1 MAKTVIGATVEV
13 DVKNS
18 SKNIEDLKSE
28 IEKLRSSLD
37 GLDKD
42 SKEYADT
49 LDKINQEEAK
59 LKKQTDELGKS
70 VAKTGDESKKTGGAF
85 SKLGGFIKGLGIVA
99 GITAAFGLLKNAFD
113 NNSKAA
119 GFLNGIITSIQ
130 AIFNK
135 LVEIVV
141 NVSTKVSESTNGFEG
156 LTGVLKGLG
165 KILGGTLKLAF
176 STIGL
181 LIQEAQLAW
190 EQSFFG
196 DKDPK
201 SIKQLTESIE
211 LSKKS
216 IKEAAELAL
225 EGGKNVITNIGKAA
239 TEVGQVVGGVID
251 EAQKI
256 DSKFIKNAFEQGQ
269 ALQALAGNAAI
280 AKEKLAGIRAE
291 SERDAELLRRTRDDQ
306 RNSIEDRI
314 AANNELF
321 KVLERQRTASLA
333 EADVAIKKAE
343 TEFALNKGNREL
355 EAAAIAARNQRKDIE
370 AQIVGLFN
378 EQQQNLSALEL
389 EQKARDK
396 AATEGANSV
405 YLANKKANAETI
417 QDELLKNQ
425 KLQEIR
431 DEERKIELAR
441 LQELINIAK
450 VGTQARVDAEIAYNQ
465 KKQELDAADQV
476 AANERAKIIR
486 ERALA
491 ETTARNENAIAEIA
505 LRKQLN
511 DQARIDAIEKTQI
524 AIQLAKEETAA
535 LIEQL
540 HIKRDAEIAAAQAAG
555 LSIVEIKKK
564 YEIQES
570 EINNRLVVAE
580 QALAQARLN
589 SAMQTIDAWQNAIS
603 QLSGLFSVAYQ
614 NELAAL
620 DEQKQ
625 MRIQAAGDNKEAV
638 LAIEQETA
646 IARQKILDKQFKMDK
661 TMAIVEATIN
671 TFKAAAQVFARPAP
685 GDPVTSLSIKIATMV
700 AAIASGIA
708 NVAKIRKVQA
718 PSGFS
723 SGDSGGGIS
732 TASPLSMSAS
742 ASVMATAVNTQAVNN
757 LSNQGVRAYV
767 LNSDIQ
773 NTEQRNAYLERSSS
787 VGGMDAFI
795 RRVTGRP

>member
-18 SKNIEDLKSE
+18 SKNVEELKREIADLNKVLKESQENSE
-28 IEKLRSSLD
+28 IYQKALQRIEELEKELTE
-37 GLDKD
+37 KT
-42 SKEYADT
+42 KELAQAT
-49 LDKINQEEAK
+49 
-59 LKKQTDELGKS
+59 GK
-70 VAKTGDESKKTGGAF
+70 AGEESKKTA
-85 SKLGGFIKGLGIVA
+85 GF
-99 GITAAFGLLKNAFD
+99 FGQLKNGLKAIGVVATLSFAWEKLKTAFEG
-113 NNSKAA
+113 NSKAA
-119 GFLNGIITSIQ
+119 GVLNGVLASIQ

-135 LVEIVV
+135 FIEIVT
-141 NVSTKVSESTNGFEG
+141 NVVTEVSEATNGFEG
-156 LTGVLKGLG
+156 LTNVLKGLG
-165 KILGGTLKLAF
+165 KILGGALKLAF
-176 STIGL
+176 SSIAL
-181 LIQEAQLAW
+181 VIQEAQLIW
-190 EQSFFG
+190 EKSFFG
-196 DKDPK
+196 DGDPK
-201 SIKQLTESIE
+201 SIKELTTSIE
-211 LSKKS
+211 ASKKS
-216 IKEAAELAL
+216 IKEAAQLAA
-225 EGGKNVITNIGKAA
+225 EGGKQVITNIGKAA
-239 TEVGQVVGGVID
+239 QEVGDVIGGVVD
-251 EAQKI
+251 ETQKL
-256 DSKFIKNAFEQGQ
+256 DSKFIKNAFQQGQ

-441 LQELINIAK
+441 LQDLINIAK

-465 KKQELDAADQV
+465 KKQELDAADSV

-491 ETTARNENAIAEIA
+491 ETTARNENALAEIA
-505 LRKQLN
+505 FRKQLN
-511 DQARIDAIEKTQI
+511 DQARIDAIQKTEI

-535 LIEQL
+535 LLEQL
-540 HIKRDAEIAAAQAAG
+540 QIKRNAEIADAEARG
-555 LSIVEIKKK
+555 LSTVEIKNK
-564 YEIQES
+564 YRIQEES
-570 EINNRLVVAE
+570 INN
-580 QALAQARLN
+580 ALAQSERDLADAKVEAQLG
-589 SAMQTIDAWQNAIS
+589 AAQTISGILGNIRGLVGEETKAGKAIAIAQASIDTYQAAWSAFKNAQKNPIS
-603 QLSGLFSVAYQ
+603 IIGPAYPY
-614 NELAAL
+614 
-620 DEQKQ
+620 
-625 MRIQAAGDNKEAV
+625 IQAALAV
-638 LAIEQETA
+638 A
-646 IARQKILDKQFKMDK
+646 
-661 TMAIVEATIN
+661 
-671 TFKAAAQVFARPAP
+671 
-685 GDPVTSLSIKIATMV
+685 G
-700 AAIASGIA
+700 GIA
-708 NVAKIRKVQA
+708 NIRKIASVKIPGA
-718 PSGFS
+718 GGGGAVPSL
-723 SGDSGGGIS
+723 SGGGGAPTSI
-732 TASPLSMSAS
+732 APSAT
-742 ASVMATAVNTQAVNN
+742 VTATAVNTQAVNN
-757 LSNQGVRAYV
+757 LANQGIRAYV

>member
-190 EQSFFG
+190 EKSFFG
-196 DKDPK
+196 DGDPK
-201 SIKQLTESIE
+201 SIKELTESIE

-256 DSKFIKNAFEQGQ
+256 DSKFIQNAFQQGQ
-269 ALQALAGNAAI
+269 ALQQLAGNAAI

-396 AATEGANSV
+396 
-405 YLANKKANAETI
+405 
-417 QDELLKNQ
+417 
-425 KLQEIR
+425 
-431 DEERKIELAR
+431 
-441 LQELINIAK
+441 
-450 VGTQARVDAEIAYNQ
+450 
-465 KKQELDAADQV
+465 
-476 AANERAKIIR
+476 
-486 ERALA
+486 
-491 ETTARNENAIAEIA
+491 
-505 LRKQLN
+505 
-511 DQARIDAIEKTQI
+511 
-524 AIQLAKEETAA
+524 
-535 LIEQL
+535 
-540 HIKRDAEIAAAQAAG
+540 
-555 LSIVEIKKK
+555 
-564 YEIQES
+564 
-570 EINNRLVVAE
+570 
-580 QALAQARLN
+580 
-589 SAMQTIDAWQNAIS
+589 
-603 QLSGLFSVAYQ
+603 
-614 NELAAL
+614 
-620 DEQKQ
+620 
-625 MRIQAAGDNKEAV
+625 
-638 LAIEQETA
+638 
-646 IARQKILDKQFKMDK
+646 
-661 TMAIVEATIN
+661 
-671 TFKAAAQVFARPAP
+671 
-685 GDPVTSLSIKIATMV
+685 
-700 AAIASGIA
+700 
-708 NVAKIRKVQA
+708 
-718 PSGFS
+718 
-723 SGDSGGGIS
+723 
-732 TASPLSMSAS
+732 
-742 ASVMATAVNTQAVNN
+742 
-757 LSNQGVRAYV
+757 
-767 LNSDIQ
+767 
-773 NTEQRNAYLERSSS
+773 
-787 VGGMDAFI
+787 
-795 RRVTGRP
+795 

>member
-1 MAKTVIGATVEV
+1 MAKTVIGATIDI

-18 SKNIEDLKSE
+18 SKSIDELNKE
-28 IEKLRSSLD
+28 IEQLNQTL
-37 GLDKD
+37 
-42 SKEYADT
+42 KES
-49 LDKINQEEAK
+49 QENSELYQDA
-59 LKKQTDELGKS
+59 LKKIEQLEAELAKKTKELAKETKS
-70 VAKTGDESKKTGGAF
+70 AGEESKKTGGAF
-85 SKLGGFIKGLGIVA
+85 GKLGGFIKGLGIVA
-99 GITAAFGLLKNAFD
+99 GVAAAFAALKTAFD

-119 GFLNGIITSIQ
+119 GVLNGIITSIQ

-141 NVSTKVSESTNGFEG
+141 NVSTKVSEASNGFEG

-225 EGGKNVITNIGKAA
+225 EGGKKVITNIGKAA

-256 DSKFIKNAFEQGQ
+256 DSKFISNAFKQGQ
-269 ALQALAGNAAI
+269 ALQQLAANAAI

-291 SERDAELLRRTRDDQ
+291 GEREAELLRQQRDNQ
-306 RNSIEDRI
+306 NLSIEERI
-314 AANNELF
+314 AANEKLG
-321 KVLERQRTASLA
+321 KVLDKVRTASLA
-333 EADVAIKKAE
+333 EADVAIQKAKVE
-343 TEFALNKGNREL
+343 RDLNAGNAEKQ
-355 EAAAIAARNQRKDIE
+355 AAYIAALNQRKDIE
-370 AQIVGLFN
+370 AQITG
-378 EQQQNLSALEL
+378 QYS
-389 EQKARDK
+389 EQKANLVALTTEQRARDK
-396 AATEGANSV
+396 AAAEGANNV
-405 YLANKKANAETI
+405 LLAQKKANAETI

-431 DEERKIELAR
+431 DEERKIELER
-441 LQELINIAK
+441 LQGLIDIAK
-450 VGTQARVDAEIAYNQ
+450 EGTQARVDAEVAFNQ
-465 KKQELDAADQV
+465 KKQELDAADNV

-511 DQARIDAIEKTQI
+511 DQARIDAIEKTEI

-535 LIEQL
+535 LLEQL
-540 HIKRDAEIAAAQAAG
+540 RIKRDAEIADAQAKG
-555 LSIVEIKKK
+555 LSTIEIKNK
-564 YEIQES
+564 YRIQE
-570 EINNRLVVAE
+570 EAINN
-580 QALAQARLN
+580 ALAQSERDLADAKIDAQLN
-589 SAMQTIDAWQNAIS
+589 SAQTISGILGNIRGLVGEETKAGKAFAIAQASIDTYQAAWSAFKNAQKNPIS
-603 QLSGLFSVAYQ
+603 IIGPAYPY
-614 NELAAL
+614 
-620 DEQKQ
+620 
-625 MRIQAAGDNKEAV
+625 IQAALAV
-638 LAIEQETA
+638 A
-646 IARQKILDKQFKMDK
+646 
-661 TMAIVEATIN
+661 
-671 TFKAAAQVFARPAP
+671 
-685 GDPVTSLSIKIATMV
+685 G
-700 AAIASGIA
+700 GIA
-708 NVAKIRKVQA
+708 NIRKIASVKVPGGGA
-718 PSGFS
+718 GGAVPSL
-723 SGDSGGGIS
+723 SGGGGAPTS
-732 TASPLSMSAS
+732 FAPA
-742 ASVMATAVNTQAVNN
+742 ASVTATAVNTQAVNN

-773 NTEQRNAYLERSSS
+773 NVEQRNAYLERSAS
-787 VGGMDAFI
+787 VGGTEGLLRRIGWI
-795 RRVTGRP
+795 R

>member
-1 MAKTVIGATVEV
+1 MAKTVIGATIDI

-18 SKNIEDLKSE
+18 SKSIDELNKE
-28 IEKLRSSLD
+28 IEQLNQTL
-37 GLDKD
+37 
-42 SKEYADT
+42 KES
-49 LDKINQEEAK
+49 QENSELYQDA
-59 LKKQTDELGKS
+59 LKKIEQLEAELAKKTKELAKETKS
-70 VAKTGDESKKTGGAF
+70 AGEESKKTGGAF
-85 SKLGGFIKGLGIVA
+85 GKLGGFIKGLGIVA
-99 GITAAFGLLKNAFD
+99 GVAAAFAALKTAFD

-119 GFLNGIITSIQ
+119 GVLNGIITSIQ

-225 EGGKNVITNIGKAA
+225 EGGKKVITNIGKAA

-256 DSKFIKNAFEQGQ
+256 DDKFISNAFKQGQ
-269 ALQALAGNAAI
+269 ALQQLAGNAAI

-343 TEFALNKGNREL
+343 TEFALNKGNRDL
-355 EAAAIAARNQRKDIE
+355 EAAAIAARNQRKEIE
-370 AQIVGLFN
+370 SQIVGLFN

-396 AATEGANSV
+396 GAAEGANNV
-405 YLANKKANAETI
+405 LLARKKANAETI

-425 KLQEIR
+425 ELQKIR
-431 DEERKIELAR
+431 DEERVIELAR
-441 LQELINIAK
+441 LKQQIDLAK
-450 VGTQARVDAEIAYNQ
+450 QGTQARVDAEIAYNQ
-465 KKQELDAADQV
+465 KKQELDAADNV

-491 ETTARNENAIAEIA
+491 ETTARNENAIADIA

-511 DQARIDAIEKTQI
+511 DQARIDAIEKTEI

-555 LSIVEIKKK
+555 LSVVEIKKK

-570 EINNRLVVAE
+570 EINNRLIVAE

-773 NTEQRNAYLERSSS
+773 NVEQRNAYLERSAS
-787 VGGMDAFI
+787 VGGTEGLLRRIGWI
-795 RRVTGRP
+795 R

>member
-1 MAKTVIGATVEV
+1 MAKTVIGATIDI

-18 SKNIEDLKSE
+18 SKSIDELNKEIED
-28 IEKLRSSLD
+28 LRSSLN
-37 GLDKD
+37 GLDED
-42 SKEYADT
+42 SQEYADT
-49 LDKINQEEAK
+49 LEKLNQEEAK

-70 VAKTGDESKKTGGAF
+70 VNKTGEESKKTGSAF
-85 SKLGGFIKGLGIVA
+85 GKLGGLVKGLGIAAGVA
-99 GITAAFGLLKNAFD
+99 AAFSALKTAFD

-119 GFLNGIITSIQ
+119 GVLNGIITSIQ

-141 NVSTKVSESTNGFEG
+141 NVTTKVSESTNGFEG
-156 LTGVLKGLG
+156 LTGVLNGLG
-165 KILGGTLKLAF
+165 QILGGTLKLAF
-176 STIGL
+176 STIAL

-190 EQSFFG
+190 EKSFFG

-216 IKEAAELAL
+216 IKEASKLAL

-239 TEVGQVVGGVID
+239 TEVGQVVGGVVD

-256 DSKFIKNAFEQGQ
+256 DGKFISNAFKQGQ
-269 ALQALAGNAAI
+269 ALQQLAANAAI

-291 SERDAELLRRTRDDQ
+291 GEREAELLRQERDNQ
-306 RNSIEDRI
+306 NLSIEDRI
-314 AANNELF
+314 AANEKLG
-321 KVLERQRTASLA
+321 KVLDKVRTASLA
-333 EADVAIKKAE
+333 EADVAIQKAE
-343 TEFALNKGNREL
+343 VERDLNAGNAEKQ
-355 EAAAIAARNQRKDIE
+355 AAYIAALNQRKDIE
-370 AQIVGLFN
+370 AQITG
-378 EQQQNLSALEL
+378 QYS
-389 EQKARDK
+389 EQKANLVALETELK
-396 AATEGANSV
+396 AREKTAMEGANNV
-405 YLANKKANAETI
+405 LLAEKKANAELI

-431 DEERKIELAR
+431 DEERKIELER
-441 LQELINIAK
+441 LQGLIDIAK
-450 VGTQARVDAEIAYNQ
+450 VGTQARVDAEIAFNQ

-511 DQARIDAIEKTQI
+511 DQARIDAIEKTEI

-555 LSIVEIKKK
+555 LSVVEIKKK

-570 EINNRLVVAE
+570 EINNRLIVAE

-773 NTEQRNAYLERSSS
+773 NVEQRNAYLERSAS
-787 VGGMDAFI
+787 VGGTEGLLRRIGWI
-795 RRVTGRP
+795 R

>member
-1 MAKTVIGATVEV
+1 M
-13 DVKNS
+13 
-18 SKNIEDLKSE
+18 
-28 IEKLRSSLD
+28 
-37 GLDKD
+37 
-42 SKEYADT
+42 
-49 LDKINQEEAK
+49 
-59 LKKQTDELGKS
+59 
-70 VAKTGDESKKTGGAF
+70 
-85 SKLGGFIKGLGIVA
+85 
-99 GITAAFGLLKNAFD
+99 
-113 NNSKAA
+113 
-119 GFLNGIITSIQ
+119 
-130 AIFNK
+130 
-135 LVEIVV
+135 
-141 NVSTKVSESTNGFEG
+141 
-156 LTGVLKGLG
+156 TGVLKGLG

-251 EAQKI
+251 EAQKL
-256 DSKFIKNAFEQGQ
+256 DSKFIKNAFQQGQ

-431 DEERKIELAR
+431 DEERKIELER
-441 LQELINIAK
+441 LQGLIDIAK

-491 ETTARNENAIAEIA
+491 ETTARNENAITEIA

-511 DQARIDAIEKTQI
+511 DQARIDAIEKTEI

-732 TASPLSMSAS
+732 TASPLSMSTS

-757 LSNQGVRAYV
+757 LNNQGVRAYV

-773 NTEQRNAYLERSSS
+773 NTEQRNAYINRSSS
-787 VGGMDAFI
+787 VGGA
-795 RRVTGRP
+795 TP

>member
-1 MAKTVIGATVEV
+1 MAKTVIGATIDI

-18 SKNIEDLKSE
+18 SKSIDELNKE
-28 IEKLRSSLD
+28 IEQLNQTL
-37 GLDKD
+37 
-42 SKEYADT
+42 KES
-49 LDKINQEEAK
+49 QENSELYQNA
-59 LKKQTDELGKS
+59 LKKIEQLEAELAKKTKELAKETKS
-70 VAKTGDESKKTGGAF
+70 AGEESKKTGGAF
-85 SKLGGFIKGLGIVA
+85 GRLGGFIKGLGIVA

>member
-1 MAKTVIGATVEV
+1 MAKTVIGATIDI

-18 SKNIEDLKSE
+18 SKSIDELNKEIED
-28 IEKLRSSLD
+28 LRSSLN
-37 GLDKD
+37 GLDED
-42 SKEYADT
+42 SQEYADT
-49 LDKINQEEAK
+49 LEKLNQEEAK

-70 VAKTGDESKKTGGAF
+70 VNKTGEESKKTGGAF
-85 SKLGGFIKGLGIVA
+85 GKLGGFIKGLGIVA
-99 GITAAFGLLKNAFD
+99 GVAAAFAALKTAFD

-119 GFLNGIITSIQ
+119 GVLNGIITSIQ

-141 NVSTKVSESTNGFEG
+141 NVSTKVSEASNGFEG

-225 EGGKNVITNIGKAA
+225 DGGKKVITNIGKAA

-256 DSKFIKNAFEQGQ
+256 DGKFISNAFKQGQ
-269 ALQALAGNAAI
+269 ALQQLAANAAI

-291 SERDAELLRRTRDDQ
+291 GEREAELLRQQRDNQ
-306 RNSIEDRI
+306 NLSIEERI
-314 AANNELF
+314 AANENLG
-321 KVLERQRTASLA
+321 KVLDKVRTASLA
-333 EADVAIKKAE
+333 EADVAIQKAKVE
-343 TEFALNKGNREL
+343 RDLNAGNAEKQ
-355 EAAAIAARNQRKDIE
+355 AAYIAALNQRKDIE
-370 AQIVGLFN
+370 AQITG
-378 EQQQNLSALEL
+378 QYS
-389 EQKARDK
+389 EQKANLVALTTEQRARDK
-396 AATEGANSV
+396 AAAEGANNV
-405 YLANKKANAETI
+405 LLAQKKANAETI

-431 DEERKIELAR
+431 DEERKIELER
-441 LQELINIAK
+441 LQGLIDIAK
-450 VGTQARVDAEIAYNQ
+450 EGTQARVDAEVAFNQ
-465 KKQELDAADQV
+465 KKQELDAADNV

-511 DQARIDAIEKTQI
+511 DQARIDAIEKTEI

-555 LSIVEIKKK
+555 LSVVEIKKK

-570 EINNRLVVAE
+570 EINNRLIVAE

-671 TFKAAAQVFARPAP
+671 TFKAASQVFARPAY

-732 TASPLSMSAS
+732 TASPLSMSATP
-742 ASVMATAVNTQAVNN
+742 AVTAQTLNAQAINN
-757 LSNQGVRAYV
+757 LGNQGMRAYV

-773 NTEQRNAYLERSSS
+773 NNEQRNAYLQRNARI
-787 VGGMDAFI
+787 G
-795 RRVTGRP
+795 

>member
-1 MAKTVIGATVEV
+1 MAKTVIGATIDI

-18 SKNIEDLKSE
+18 SKSIDQLNKEVED
-28 IEKLRSSLD
+28 LRSSLN
-37 GLDKD
+37 GLDED
-42 SKEYADT
+42 SQEYADT
-49 LDKINQEEAK
+49 LEKLNQEEAK

-70 VAKTGDESKKTGGAF
+70 VNKTGEESKKTGGAF
-85 SKLGGFIKGLGIVA
+85 GKLGNIIKGGLALFGITTAFQKLEEAFKSNSKTA
-99 GITAAFGLLKNAFD
+99 GIY
-113 NNSKAA
+113 
-119 GFLNGIITSIQ
+119 NGILVSVQ

-135 LVEIVV
+135 FVEIIV
-141 NVSTKVSESTNGFEG
+141 NVTTKVSESTNGFEG

-225 EGGKNVITNIGKAA
+225 EGGKKVITNIGKAA

-256 DSKFIKNAFEQGQ
+256 DGEFISNAFKQGQ
-269 ALQALAGNAAI
+269 ALQQLAANAAI

-291 SERDAELLRRTRDDQ
+291 GEREAELLRQQRDNQ
-306 RNSIEDRI
+306 NLSIEERI
-314 AANNELF
+314 AANEKLG
-321 KVLERQRTASLA
+321 KVLDKVRTASLA
-333 EADVAIKKAE
+333 EADVAIQKAKVE
-343 TEFALNKGNREL
+343 RDLNAGNAEKQ
-355 EAAAIAARNQRKDIE
+355 AAYIAALNQRKEIE
-370 AQIVGLFN
+370 SQITGQFSEQEQNATALGN
-378 EQQQNLSALEL
+378 EL
-389 EQKARDK
+389 KARDN
-396 AATEGANSV
+396 AAIEGSNNV
-405 YLANKKANAETI
+405 LLAQKKANAETI
-417 QDELLKNQ
+417 HDELLKNQ
-425 KLQEIR
+425 ELQKIR
-431 DEERKIELAR
+431 DEERVLELAR
-441 LQELINIAK
+441 LKRQIDLAK
-450 VGTQARVDAEIAYNQ
+450 AGTQARIDAENAYKQ
-465 KKQELDAADQV
+465 KEQELDAADNV

-511 DQARIDAIEKTQI
+511 DQARIDAIEKTEI

-535 LIEQL
+535 LLEQL
-540 HIKRDAEIAAAQAAG
+540 RIKRDAEIAAAQAAG

-570 EINNRLVVAE
+570 EINNRLIVAE

-671 TFKAAAQVFARPAP
+671 TFKAAAQVFARPAY
-685 GDPVTSLSIKIATMV
+685 GDPVTSLSVKIATMV
-700 AAIASGIA
+700 AAIASGLA

-732 TASPLSMSAS
+732 TASPLSIA
-742 ASVMATAVNTQAVNN
+742 ATPAVTAQTLNAQAINN
-757 LSNQGVRAYV
+757 LGNQGMRAYV

-773 NTEQRNAYLERSSS
+773 NNEQRNAYLQRNARI
-787 VGGMDAFI
+787 G
-795 RRVTGRP
+795 

>member
-42 SKEYADT
+42 SKEYSDT

-190 EQSFFG
+190 EKSFFG
-196 DKDPK
+196 DGDPK
-201 SIKQLTESIE
+201 SIKELTESIE

-256 DSKFIKNAFEQGQ
+256 DSKFIQNAFQQGQ
-269 ALQALAGNAAI
+269 ALQQLAGNAAI

-450 VGTQARVDAEIAYNQ
+450 EGTQARVDAEIAYNQ

-511 DQARIDAIEKTQI
+511 DQARIDAIEKTEI

-732 TASPLSMSAS
+732 TASPLSMSTS

-773 NTEQRNAYLERSSS
+773 NTEQRNAYLERSAS
-787 VGGMDAFI
+787 VGGTEGFLRRIGWI
-795 RRVTGRP
+795 R

>member
-1 MAKTVIGATVEV
+1 MAKTVIGATIDI

-18 SKNIEDLKSE
+18 SKSIDELNKE

-42 SKEYADT
+42 SKEYSDT

-70 VAKTGDESKKTGGAF
+70 VAKTGEQSKKTA
-85 SKLGGFIKGLGIVA
+85 GF
-99 GITAAFGLLKNAFD
+99 FGQLKNGLTALGSIWVISKAMEGLKTAFEG
-113 NNSKAA
+113 NSKAA
-119 GFLNGIITSIQ
+119 GIYNGVLASIQ

-135 LVEIVV
+135 FIEIVT
-141 NVSTKVSESTNGFEG
+141 NVVTKVSEATNGFEG

-165 KILGGTLKLAF
+165 KLLGGTLKLAF
-176 STIGL
+176 SSIAL
-181 LIQEAQLAW
+181 IIQEAQLIW
-190 EQSFFG
+190 EKSFFG
-196 DKDPK
+196 DGDPK
-201 SIKQLTESIE
+201 SIKELTTSIE
-211 LSKKS
+211 ASKKS
-216 IKEAAELAL
+216 IKEAAQLAA
-225 EGGKNVITNIGKAA
+225 EGGKQVITNIGKAA
-239 TEVGQVVGGVID
+239 QEVGDVIGGVID
-251 EAQKI
+251 ETQKL
-256 DSKFIKNAFEQGQ
+256 DSKFIKNAFQQGQ
-269 ALQALAGNAAI
+269 ALQELAGNAAI

-431 DEERKIELAR
+431 DEERKIELER
-441 LQELINIAK
+441 LKGLIDIAK
-450 VGTQARVDAEIAYNQ
+450 EGTQARVDAEIAYNQ

-511 DQARIDAIEKTQI
+511 DQARIDAIEKTEI

-732 TASPLSMSAS
+732 TASPLSMSTS

-773 NTEQRNAYLERSSS
+773 NTEQRNAYINRSSS
-787 VGGMDAFI
+787 VGGA
-795 RRVTGRP
+795 TP